1 VQFGTCGRGSTWIA
15 QFALGEDEVQCL
27 LQGAEKLGIHID
39 HTAKEDI
46 LLLAVYDRRLDA
58 RAAPEL
64 KASITSFVG
73 AGWEW
78 IVLDLSAVDFVD
90 SSALGAIVS
99 GLKALGR
106 SGDLVIVGAKPA
118 VTALFALTRM
128 DKVFR
133 MFPTVDA
140 AVAAVKS
147 RV

>member
-1 VQFGTCGRGSTWIA
+1 MPRTGGLSVA
-15 QFALGEDEVQCL
+15 
-27 LQGAEKLGIHID
+27 IHID
-39 HTAKEDI
+39 HSSKDDI

-58 RAAPEL
+58 RTAPEL
-64 KASITSFVG
+64 KASITAFVG

-106 SGDLVIVGAKPA
+106 SGDLVIAGAKPP

-133 MFPTVDA
+133 MFPSAAA
-140 AVAAVKS
+140 AVTAVKS